1 MMALIQ
7 RYGIPPP
14 ISIAKHPD
22 NVRTYAQYTPAK
34 PEPVPIKNAKL
45 DNKPKSKS
53 KSKTTSFEVLN
64 PKASSSQPSAKPAD
78 DDDEIHTDDED
89 DEPLPSLTP
98 SLLAFSRL
106 PLYAYEPSW
115 KFIQVHR
122 DVVVPG
128 AADALL
134 VAAFRAQVK
143 AAEIGRDLEV
153 EATEGKG
160 KGKGKSPKEKE
171 KEEEEKYAKQ
181 CVCQSLLLSYC
192 DKLGGDGV
200 RVFFQK

>member
-1 MMALIQ
+1 M
-7 RYGIPPP
+7 Y
-14 ISIAKHPD
+14 
-22 NVRTYAQYTPAK
+22 VQYTPAK
-34 PEPVPIKNAKL
+34 PEPAPIKNAKL

-53 KSKTTSFEVLN
+53 KPTTTSFEVLN
-64 PKASSSQPSAKPAD
+64 PKASSSQATAPKPAD
-78 DDDEIHTDDED
+78 EDDDIHTDDED

-134 VAAFRAQVK
+134 VAAFRAQVR
-143 AAEIGRDLEV
+143 AAEIARDLET
-153 EATEGKG
+153 EAVQGKG
-160 KGKGKSPKEKE
+160 KGKGKTPKEKE

-192 DKLGGDGV
+192 EKLGGDGV